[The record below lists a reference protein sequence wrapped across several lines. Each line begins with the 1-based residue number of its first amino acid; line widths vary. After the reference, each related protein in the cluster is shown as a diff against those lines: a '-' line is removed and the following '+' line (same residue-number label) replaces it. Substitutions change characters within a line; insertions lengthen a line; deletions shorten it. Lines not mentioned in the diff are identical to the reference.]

1 MHVFAQNA
9 VNIGVFEEV
18 VQKHCKNTAFWTC
31 CVVKMSQI
39 AVFLL
44 RWLFCKNIV
53 NTNVLA
59 RFWGSEGEKTL

>member
-18 VQKHCKNTAFWTC
+18 VQKHYKNTAFWTC
-31 CVVKMSQI
+31 CVVKVSQI

-44 RWLFCKNIV
+44 RWLFWLLQEHRKYQC
-53 NTNVLA
+53 
-59 RFWGSEGEKTL
+59 FGSFLGLRG